1 MLQHKFSWNKWKNRK
16 SRQRN
21 KLLKKKKQLEVI
33 ELKNTTINKNSLDG
47 LNSKVKMRED
57 GSREPQTATSFR
69 KKKIDAQRSAG
80 ISTR

>member
-1 MLQHKFSWNKWKNRK
+1 MKKQKISAKKQVIK
-16 SRQRN
+16 
-21 KLLKKKKQLEVI
+21 KKKKQLEVI